1 MEETISGIEDTI
13 KVTDTLV
20 KENVKSKQL
29 TQNIQELW
37 DSMIRPNLRIIGI
50 EEEGKPRSKAQKIFS
65 TKS

>member
-13 KVTDTLV
+13 KVTDALV

-37 DSMIRPNLRIIGI
+37 DSMKRPNLRIIGI
-50 EEEGKPRSKAQKIFS
+50 EGGGE
-65 TKS
+65 T